1 MSKRNEQSQAINL
14 HSLLTGVLATVIT
27 LWGLTGI
34 YRTLA
39 MQNNWS
45 YFLLRQSLWAA
56 AAWLI
61 FAVTVRI
68 KFSTLMRWSPAVAVL
83 GALSLLLLPF
93 CGTQVNGMYGW
104 YTIGLFTIQPS
115 EIFKIFYILAIA
127 RVFYTPDIPEKM
139 RFPAALA
146 IILCAAMLLLIQP
159 DLGTMSVYIAGGLGA
174 LYFCNAKLKHLLLSI
189 GVGIFAAAAAILLH
203 PYMRARL
210 FNFFNPD
217 FDPTGGS
224 WHLHQFAIAVSRGEW
239 FGVKG
244 DMAVWSNSFLP
255 LAHNDSIFAAMCEI
269 LGFCGGIVLLGLY
282 ACLFYQLFAISS
294 WRRDKLRRSVI
305 DSAACLLLCQC
316 IIHIAVNLNLLPP
329 TGITLPLISY
339 GGSSLV
345 GTMLTLAVIISAG
358 KPE

>member
-14 HSLLTGVLATVIT
+14 HSLLTGVLAVLIT

-39 MQNNWS
+39 MQNNWA
-45 YFLLRQSLWAA
+45 YFLQRQALWIA

-61 FAVTVRI
+61 FAAAVRI
-68 KFSTLMRWSPAVAVL
+68 KFTTLMRWSRLIAAL
-83 GALSLLLLPF
+83 GALSMLLLPIF
-93 CGTQVNGMYGW
+93 GMQVNGMYGW
-104 YTIGLFTIQPS
+104 YTIGAFTIQPS
-115 EIFKIFYILAIA
+115 EIFKIFYILAI
-127 RVFYTPDIPEKM
+127 VGIFYSPDIPEKM

-146 IILCAAMLLLIQP
+146 VILCAALLLLMQP

-174 LYFCNAKLKHLLLSI
+174 LYFCNAKPGHLLFSI
-189 GVGIFAAAAAILLH
+189 GAGIFAAAATVLLH

-269 LGFCGGIVLLGLY
+269 LGFCCGIVLLGLY
-282 ACLFYQLFAISS
+282 ACLFYQLFVISA

-305 DSAACLLLCQC
+305 DSAACLLLFQC
-316 IIHIAVNLNLLPP
+316 LIHIAVNLNLLPP